1 MLPVFLVSQQIS
13 DCRDANCFPKALL
26 MNIMIMLKW
35 MKTSLMMII
44 LRVKFDHKLCF
55 KEYIEHVITEAH
67 KGLSAMSLMAAASI
81 K

>member
-1 MLPVFLVSQQIS
+1 
-13 DCRDANCFPKALL
+13 

-35 MKTSLMMII
+35 MKTSVMMII

-55 KEYIEHVITEAH
+55 KEYIEHVITKAH